1 MTIIEHLREY
11 FLIYPDLPAG
21 DVGIDFL
28 GAEPTQFTLEP
39 VPCEPIFRKYTDG
52 GCLRQFLFVFASR
65 SYYGAD
71 VALCAENQALFE
83 GLDRWLRDNE
93 ADGILPNL
101 GEHRAAV
108 SLEVRSSGYAFAE
121 GADTAR
127 YQMQLRL
134 IYQEI

>member
-11 FLIYPDLPAG
+11 IMIYPDLPPGA
-21 DVGIDFL
+21 VGIDYL

-39 VPCEPIFRKYTDG
+39 VPCDPVFRRYTDG
-52 GCLRQFLFVFASR
+52 GTLRQFLFVFASR

-71 VALCAENQALFE
+71 VAQCAENQALFE
-83 GLDRWLRDNE
+83 GLDRWLRDND

-101 GEHRAAV
+101 GAHRAAV
-108 SLEVRSSGYAFAE
+108 SLEVLTSGYAFAE
-121 GADTAR
+121 DAKTAR

-134 IYQEI
+134 VYEEI

>member
-1 MTIIEHLREY
+1 MSIIESLRSY
-11 FLIYPDLPAG
+11 FMTFPGLPEGA
-21 DVGIDFL
+21 VGIDFL

-39 VPCEPIFRKYTDG
+39 VPCEPVFRQYTDG

-83 GLDRWLRDNE
+83 NLAEWVRGQGL
-93 ADGILPNL
+93 AGVLPAL
-101 GEHRAAV
+101 GEGRQSV
-108 SLEVRSSGYAFAE
+108 SLDVLSTGYAFSEDAN
-121 GADTAR
+121 TAR

-134 IYQEI
+134 VYD

>member
-1 MTIIEHLREY
+1 MSIIESLRAY
-11 FLIYPDLPAG
+11 FMTYPDLPEGA
-21 DVGIDFL
+21 VGIDFL

-39 VPCEPIFRKYTDG
+39 VPCEPVYRQYTDG

-83 GLDRWLRDNE
+83 SLAEWVRTQDLAGV
-93 ADGILPNL
+93 LPDL
-101 GEHRAAV
+101 GEGRQSV
-108 SLEVRSSGYAFAE
+108 SLDVLSTGYAFSE
-121 GADTAR
+121 DADTAR

-134 IYQEI
+134 VYE

>member
-1 MTIIEHLREY
+1 MSIIESLRSY
-11 FLIYPDLPAG
+11 FMTFPDLPEGA
-21 DVGIDFL
+21 VGIDFL

-39 VPCEPIFRKYTDG
+39 VPCEPVFRQYTDG

-83 GLDRWLRDNE
+83 NLSEWVRTQSLSGS
-93 ADGILPNL
+93 LPAL
-101 GEHRAAV
+101 GEGRQSV
-108 SLEVRSSGYAFAE
+108 SLDVLSAGYAFSEDAN
-121 GADTAR
+121 TAR

-134 IYQEI
+134 VYE

>member
-1 MTIIEHLREY
+1 MSIIESLRSY
-11 FLIYPDLPAG
+11 FMTFPGLPEGA
-21 DVGIDFL
+21 VGIDFL

-39 VPCEPIFRKYTDG
+39 VPCEPVFRQYTDG

-83 GLDRWLRDNE
+83 NLSEWVRGQGL
-93 ADGILPNL
+93 AGVLPAL
-101 GEHRAAV
+101 GEGRQSV
-108 SLEVRSSGYAFAE
+108 SLDVLSTGYAFSEDAN
-121 GADTAR
+121 TAR

-134 IYQEI
+134 VYE